1 MSEQYYESRSIS
13 IQIAKV
19 TSGIWIGV
27 HLQMNSFRRY
37 NTKQL
42 VFMKYVWKIGH
53 LMLFHSWYSDWN
65 TTGNYLYLPK
75 YFMNIMRCGVLC
87 FCTTNDNIRNV
98 IIINSIIYQ
107 FYVFEIF
114 LGTIFPCYE
123 WYHRDKTHQWAVFI
137 IYLENSSF
145 TCVKPIYLKIVAL

>member
-1 MSEQYYESRSIS
+1 MNHVVFQYKYQKLQVVFGSEYICKWILSEDITVTTCIYEIFLKNRS
-13 IQIAKV
+13 
-19 TSGIWIGV
+19 
-27 HLQMNSFRRY
+27 L
-37 NTKQL
+37 L
-42 VFMKYVWKIGH
+42 
-53 LMLFHSWYSDWN
+53 LFHSWYSDWN

-123 WYHRDKTHQWAVFI
+123 WYHRDKMHQWAVFI

-145 TCVKPIYLKIVAL
+145 TCVKPIYLKIVAF